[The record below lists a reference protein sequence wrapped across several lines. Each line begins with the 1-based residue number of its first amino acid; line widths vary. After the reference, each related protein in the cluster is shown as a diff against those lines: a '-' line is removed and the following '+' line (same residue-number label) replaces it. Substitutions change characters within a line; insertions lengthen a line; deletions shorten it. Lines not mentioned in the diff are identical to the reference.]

1 MPRQRFHRASE
12 RAAPRPKHP
21 DRERWDARRE
31 RGFTKRSHKPRVS
44 DGDAPFAWDCS
55 CGGCGGPFAT
65 LEQTYADA
73 DRHRDAHIEE
83 R

>member
-44 DGDAPFAWDCS
+44 DGDAALRVGLLLRRLWR
-55 CGGCGGPFAT
+55 PFAT